1 MKKKIYVTAT
11 VVLVAAVSF
20 GLYQYFRTP
29 AAAIDLR
36 PAYSGKADQNFIS
49 ALQQL
54 ETGAVVELQDT
65 IRSAESKSITLSNGV
80 IVVRDSADLQT
91 WPTSGYIAVKGF
103 YQGIEIDDFFG
114 DTLIRVGG
122 AFLLEGTQP
131 EHLD

>member
-1 MKKKIYVTAT
+1 MKKKIYLTAT

-20 GLYQYFRTP
+20 GLYQYFRAP

-36 PAYSGKADQNFIS
+36 PVYSGKADQNFIS
-49 ALQQL
+49 SLQQL

-103 YQGIEIDDFFG
+103 YQGIEIDNFFG

>member
-1 MKKKIYVTAT
+1 MKKKIYFAAT

-29 AAAIDLR
+29 AAAIDLS
-36 PAYSGKADQNFIS
+36 PAYTGQADHNFIS
-49 ALQQL
+49 NLEAL
-54 ETGAVVELQDT
+54 EVGAVVELRDT

-80 IVVRDSADLQT
+80 IVVRDSADAQQ
-91 WPTSGYIAVKGF
+91 WPSSGFIAVKGF
-103 YQGIEIDDFFG
+103 YQGVEIDDFFG

-122 AFLLEGTQP
+122 AFLLESTQP

>member
-1 MKKKIYVTAT
+1 MKKKIYLLAT

-29 AAAIDLR
+29 DAAVDLKPSYKGNAATFAR
-36 PAYSGKADQNFIS
+36 TASTYEVGD
-49 ALQQL
+49 
-54 ETGAVVELQDT
+54 VVELRDL
-65 IRSAESKSITLSNGV
+65 IGSFESKSITLPGGV
-80 IVVRDSADLQT
+80 IVVRDSSDVQV
-91 WPTSGYIAVKGF
+91 WPSSGYIAIKGF

-122 AFLLEGTQP
+122 AFLLESTQP